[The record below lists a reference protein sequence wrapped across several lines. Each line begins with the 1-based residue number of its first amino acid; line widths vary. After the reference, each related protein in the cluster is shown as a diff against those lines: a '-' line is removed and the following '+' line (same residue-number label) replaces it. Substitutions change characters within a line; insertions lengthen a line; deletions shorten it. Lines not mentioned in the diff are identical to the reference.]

1 MKLRL
6 DDLMVRRTECNT
18 DAAQELDALAMELG
32 RRQREVRSSGR
43 PVIVLFEGWEAAG
56 KGTLINR
63 LAMALDPR
71 SYRVITVQSAT
82 PEERLRPPLYR
93 YWRDLPGPGRF
104 VLYDRSWYDRIWT
117 GFAEGKM
124 GARDLEEACEDV
136 RAFEKTLVSHGYTIV
151 KYFLHIKKREQAR
164 RFRKLKADKS
174 TTWRIDESDLRQ
186 HRHYDI
192 WRRAIEKVM
201 TNTGSDSGGFY
212 VIDAGSRKDAT
223 ILVFRELTRIL
234 GSQIDTSKCDV
245 KPSEVQTALPDGTPS
260 SSETPSVAVK
270 DLVINSP
277 RITNGPNALSL
288 VDLSQSLELAEYESK
303 LDELQEQLRE
313 LEHRIYKKRIGVV
326 IGFEG
331 WDAAGKGG
339 AIRRL
344 VSALDPRG
352 YEVVPISAPTTEE
365 ARMHYLFR
373 FAKRL
378 PKGGHI
384 TLFDR
389 TWYGRVLVER
399 VEGFCSEANWRL
411 AYEEIRAFE
420 NHLVRSGNVLV
431 KFWLHID
438 AEEQLRRFHAREQ
451 NPEKSWKITDEDWRN
466 REKRLDYDAAVA
478 DMIELTS
485 TSQCPWTIIPANNKL
500 FARISAMQTVAAA
513 IAARL
518 KR

>member
-6 DDLMVRRTECNT
+6 DDLMLRRTESNA
-18 DAAQELDALAMELG
+18 DAVQELDALTLELG
-32 RRQREVRSSGR
+32 RRQRVVRLSGR

-71 SYRVITVQSAT
+71 SYQVFTVQSAS
-82 PEERLRPPLYR
+82 PEELLRPPLYR

-104 VLYDRSWYDRIWT
+104 ALYDRSWYDRIWSS
-117 GFAEGKM
+117 FAEGKM
-124 GARDLEEACEDV
+124 GTRDLEEACDDV

-151 KYFLHIKKREQAR
+151 KFFLHIKKREQAR
-164 RFRKLKADKS
+164 RFRKLRADKS
-174 TTWRIDESDLRQ
+174 TAWRIDETDLRQ
-186 HRHYDI
+186 HRHYHL

-201 TNTGSDSGGFY
+201 SNTGADSGRFY
-212 VIDAGSRKDAT
+212 VIDAESRKDAT
-223 ILVFRELTRIL
+223 ILVFRELARIL
-234 GSQIDTSKCDV
+234 SVQTDASKRDV
-245 KPSEVQTALPDGTPS
+245 KTTKVETAIPE
-260 SSETPSVAVK
+260 ETQSVTETSPPATTDVAA
-270 DLVINSP
+270 NCP
-277 RITNGPNALSL
+277 RITSGPNALDL
-288 VDLSQSLELAEYESK
+288 VDLTQSLDLTEYEAK
-303 LDELQEQLRE
+303 LDALQVQLRE
-313 LEHRIYKKRIGVV
+313 LEHRIYKKRIGVI

-339 AIRRL
+339 TIRRL

-352 YEVVPISAPTTEE
+352 YEVVPISAPTAEE

-399 VEGFCSEANWRL
+399 IEGFCSEANWRL

-420 NHLVRSGNVLV
+420 EHLVRSGNVLV

-438 AEEQLRRFHAREQ
+438 AEEQLRRFQAREQ
-451 NPEKSWKITDEDWRN
+451 NPEKSWKITEEDWRN
-466 REKRLDYDAAVA
+466 RDKRIDYDAAVA

-485 TSQCPWTIIPANNKL
+485 TPQCPWTIIPANNKL
-500 FARISAMQTVAAA
+500 FARITAMQTVAAA